1 MSLRMSACGVVCSE
15 CGAHIAGVS
24 NDPALKERVANA
36 WRTIYK
42 MDVPPE
48 GLVCS
53 GCLSVEGPVFAA
65 CKDCWVRECV
75 LSKGIAHCA
84 LCDQYPCAELERVQA
99 QYDGLEKLAETMPE
113 EQFAEFVLPYCQVRE
128 RLAAAIRRPWDWS

>member
-15 CGAHIAGVS
+15 CGAYRARLSG
-24 NDPALKERVANA
+24 DPAHRERVANA
-36 WRTIYK
+36 WRTLFQ

-48 GLVCS
+48 ALQCA
-53 GCLSVEGPVFAA
+53 GCLSVGAPVFPS

-75 LSKGIAHCA
+75 LSKGIAHCG

-99 QYDGLEKLAETMPE
+99 QYDGLEKLAQTISE
-113 EQFAEFVLPYCQVRE
+113 EEFAEFVLPYCHVRE
-128 RLAAAIRRPWDWS
+128 RLAAAVRRPWDWS